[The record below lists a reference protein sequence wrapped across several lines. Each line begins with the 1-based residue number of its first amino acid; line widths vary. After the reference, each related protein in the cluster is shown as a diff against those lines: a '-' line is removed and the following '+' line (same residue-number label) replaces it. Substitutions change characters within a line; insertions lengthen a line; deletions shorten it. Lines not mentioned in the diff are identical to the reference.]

1 MTKSFFLFLVLVTN
15 LNLLFAQKN
24 YHNPLE
30 IPITLSAGFCD
41 LRTNHFHMG
50 IDIRT
55 NGKEG
60 LKVYSI
66 DSGYV
71 SRIKCSTY
79 GYGKVIYIAHP
90 GGITSVYAHCSKY
103 KGKIDSLVK
112 AKQIEE
118 QDFEVELVFEPNEVP
133 VKRGE
138 LIALSGNTGHSF
150 APHLHFEIRDTKTDN
165 ALNAL
170 NYFQVTDKNKP
181 VIKQIRISA
190 ITREGY
196 VIPGK
201 SKAYKVTN
209 TSGTYSVA
217 DGKIIFPKDLMDPA
231 GLVGIEVETSDDLN
245 SACATIS
252 TFEHLLVLDGDS
264 AFCQRNDNC
273 SFEFTR
279 YINDLNLNG
288 DFQKLYRTQQNQAEV
303 YKMSSLGLIDLNN
316 NTTRALTIKAKDISK
331 NSSSLSLKLTGTVP
345 TGQTPF
351 SFDPANYFI
360 PDSTYAYFSDS
371 CQFYAT
377 PFTFYSPQ
385 KKVVSTKP
393 SYQFG
398 NKGLRIQ
405 KPITIKLKPK
415 NPAFINNYYIQC
427 TYGSSSKSA
436 LASHVEDGWVV
447 AESKETG
454 IFSLILD
461 TIAPKVSPKGF
472 DSASTALAGK
482 TVYWSISD
490 SQNDITD
497 YDLFIDGNWN
507 LVEHEYKSYHVFSK
521 LPSSLKGKHELKLI
535 VKDRLGNTTTWKK
548 TMSFE

>member
-1 MTKSFFLFLVLVTN
+1 MTKASLLFLTFWASNMLVLG
-15 LNLLFAQKN
+15 QKN
-24 YHNPLE
+24 LHNPLE

-60 LKVYSI
+60 LKVFAI

-90 GGITSVYAHCSKY
+90 SGITSVYAHCSKY
-103 KGKIDSLVK
+103 KGKLDSLVK
-112 AKQIEE
+112 AKQLEE
-118 QDFEVELVFEPNEVP
+118 QDFEVELTFEPNQVP
-133 VKRGE
+133 IKRGE

-170 NYFQVTDKNKP
+170 NYFQVSDKIKP

-190 ITREGY
+190 LTQEGY

-201 SKAYKVTN
+201 SKAYKVTPS
-209 TSGTYSVA
+209 SGSYTVA
-217 DGKIIFPKDLMDPA
+217 DGKISIPKELMDPA
-231 GLVGIEVETSDDLN
+231 GLVGIELETSDDLN
-245 SACATIS
+245 SSCATIS
-252 TFEHLLVLDGDS
+252 AFEHLMLVDGDS
-264 AFCQRNDNC
+264 AFCQRNDHC

-279 YINDLNLNG
+279 YINDLNLSG
-288 DFQKLYRTQQNQAEV
+288 DLQKLYRTKQNLAEV
-303 YKMSSLGLIDLNN
+303 YKLPNLGIIDLNSS
-316 NTTRALTIKAKDISK
+316 TPRAITIKAKDISK
-331 NSSSLSLKLTGTVP
+331 NTVSLSLKLSGSVP
-345 TGQTPF
+345 KGQEPF
-351 SFDPANYFI
+351 TFDPATYFI
-360 PDSTYAYFSDS
+360 PDSAYTFTSDS
-371 CQFYAT
+371 CQFYT
-377 PFTFYSPQ
+377 EPFTFYSPQ

-393 SYQFG
+393 AFQFG

-405 KPITIKLKPK
+405 KPIRVKLKPA
-415 NPAFINNYYIQC
+415 NPKYLNNYYIQC
-427 TYGSSSKSA
+427 THGSSKKSA
-436 LASHVEDGWVV
+436 LESHVENDWIV

-454 IFSLILD
+454 IFSLCID
-461 TIAPKVSPKGF
+461 TLAPKVSPKGF
-472 DSASTALAGK
+472 DASSTSLAGK
-482 TVYWSISD
+482 TIYWSISD

-497 YDLFIDGNWN
+497 YDLFIDGKWN
-507 LVEHEYKSYHVFSK
+507 LVEHEYKDYHIFSK
-521 LPSSLKGKHELKLI
+521 LPSSLKGKHELKLL

-548 TMSFE
+548 TIAFE